1 MMTHSKQSVTQCQ
14 CGYTF
19 AYATPFGRRKFKSFA
34 VVNDK
39 DYQRFLKSEVKVL
52 AALNAEAKMR
62 AIAKSSQYVGALME
76 CPECK
81 RVLLTLPDQSP
92 RAYYPVED

>member
-1 MMTHSKQSVTQCQ
+1 MTTHPQQSVSQCK

-19 AYATPFGRRKFKSFA
+19 SYATPIDRRNFRSFA
-34 VVNDK
+34 IISDK

-52 AALNAEAKMR
+52 AALDGETKLR
-62 AIAKSSQYVGALME
+62 AIAKSSRYVGSLIE

-92 RAYYPVED
+92 KAYYPVED